1 MATFEELD
9 KRFNALAVERDDC
22 VQELNNLKYQ
32 WYDAY
37 IATDDVKNKLGKCF
51 KVKDKDIYYKI
62 IAPAPLK
69 SGRAFVDVSESHWVC
84 IITSHTGIDNYSPAT
99 LSDIVPITIE
109 TKYIPF
115 GSNYILRMKK
125 LLPLSLMKLWKAI
138 LENSKVLSTTKLLME
153 KIILK
158 QKCFFIFN

>member
-9 KRFNALAVERDDC
+9 KRFNELAVERDDC

-69 SGRAFVDVSESHWVC
+69 SGRAFVDVSESHWIC

-115 GSNYILRMKK
+115 GSNYFKDEEITPAHFDEAMVSNLGK
-125 LLPLSLMKLWKAI
+125 LKSFI
-138 LENSKVLSTTKLLME
+138 NN
-153 KIILK
+153 KIIDGKNNPKAEML
-158 QKCFFIFN
+158 FHF

>member
-9 KRFNALAVERDDC
+9 KRFNELAVERDDY
-22 VQELNNLKYQ
+22 VQELNNLKYK

-69 SGRAFVDVSESHWVC
+69 SSRAFVDVSESHWVC
-84 IITSHTGIDNYSPAT
+84 IITSHTGIDNYSPAM

-115 GSNYILRMKK
+115 GSNYFKDEEITPTQFDDAMESNFGK
-125 LLPLSLMKLWKAI
+125 LKSFI
-138 LENSKVLSTTKLLME
+138 NN
-153 KIILK
+153 KIIDGKNNPKAEML
-158 QKCFFIFN
+158 FHF

>member
-9 KRFNALAVERDDC
+9 KRFNELAVERDDC

-32 WYDAY
+32 WYNAY

-84 IITSHTGIDNYSPAT
+84 IITSHTEIDNYSPAT

-115 GSNYILRMKK
+115 GSKYFKDEEIIPTQFDEAVKSNLGK
-125 LLPLSLMKLWKAI
+125 LKSFI
-138 LENSKVLSTTKLLME
+138 NN
-153 KIILK
+153 KIIDGKNNPKAEML
-158 QKCFFIFN
+158 FHF

>member
-9 KRFNALAVERDDC
+9 KRFNELAVERDDC
-22 VQELNNLKYQ
+22 IQELNNLKYN

-69 SGRAFVDVSESHWVC
+69 SGRAFVDVSESHWIC
-84 IITSHTGIDNYSPAT
+84 IITSHTGIDNYSPAM

-115 GSNYILRMKK
+115 GSKYFRDEEITPTQFNDVMDSNLGK
-125 LLPLSLMKLWKAI
+125 LKSFINK
-138 LENSKVLSTTKLLME
+138 
-153 KIILK
+153 KIIDGKNNPKAEVL
-158 QKCFFIFN
+158 FHF

>member
-9 KRFNALAVERDDC
+9 KRFNELAVERDDC
-22 VQELNNLKYQ
+22 IQELNNLKYN

-69 SGRAFVDVSESHWVC
+69 SGRAFVDVSESHWIC

-115 GSNYILRMKK
+115 GSNYFKDEEIIPAQFDEAVESNLGK
-125 LLPLSLMKLWKAI
+125 LKSFI
-138 LENSKVLSTTKLLME
+138 NN
-153 KIILK
+153 KIIDGKNNPKAEML
-158 QKCFFIFN
+158 FHF

>member
-9 KRFNALAVERDDC
+9 KRFNELAVERDDC

-69 SGRAFVDVSESHWVC
+69 SGRAFVDVSESHWIC

-115 GSNYILRMKK
+115 GSKYFKDEEIIPTQFDEAVKSNLGK
-125 LLPLSLMKLWKAI
+125 LKSFI
-138 LENSKVLSTTKLLME
+138 NN
-153 KIILK
+153 KIIDGKNNPKAEML
-158 QKCFFIFN
+158 FHF

>member
-9 KRFNALAVERDDC
+9 KRFNELAVERDDC
-22 VQELNNLKYQ
+22 IQELNNLKYN

-115 GSNYILRMKK
+115 GSKYFKDEEIAPTQFDEAMESNLGK
-125 LLPLSLMKLWKAI
+125 LKSFI
-138 LENSKVLSTTKLLME
+138 NN
-153 KIILK
+153 KIIDGKNNPKAEML
-158 QKCFFIFN
+158 FHF

>member
-9 KRFNALAVERDDC
+9 KRFEHLGSQQSKVC
-22 VQELNNLKYQ
+22 SELNDLKYK

-69 SGRAFVDVSESHWVC
+69 SGRVFVDVSKNQWIC
-84 IITSHTGIDNYSPAT
+84 IITSHTEIDNYIPERVV
-99 LSDIVPITIE
+99 DIVPITVE

-115 GSNYILRMKK
+115 DSKYFKDEEITPAQFDETM
-125 LLPLSLMKLWKAI
+125 
-138 LENSKVLSTTKLLME
+138 ENNLGKFKSFIST
-153 KIILK
+153 KIIEGKTNPKAEML
-158 QKCFFIFN
+158 FHF

>member
-9 KRFNALAVERDDC
+9 KRFNELAVERDDC

-69 SGRAFVDVSESHWVC
+69 SGRAFVDVSESHWIC

-115 GSNYILRMKK
+115 GSNYFKDEEITPTQFDEAVESNLGK
-125 LLPLSLMKLWKAI
+125 LKSFI
-138 LENSKVLSTTKLLME
+138 NN
-153 KIILK
+153 KIIDGKNNPKAEML
-158 QKCFFIFN
+158 FHF

>member
-9 KRFNALAVERDDC
+9 KRFNELAVERDDC
-22 VQELNNLKYQ
+22 IQELNNLKYN

-69 SGRAFVDVSESHWVC
+69 IGRAFVDVSESHWIC
-84 IITSHTGIDNYSPAT
+84 IITSHTGIDKYSPAT
-99 LSDIVPITIE
+99 LSDIVPITME

-115 GSNYILRMKK
+115 GSKYFKDEEITPTQFDEAVESNLGK
-125 LLPLSLMKLWKAI
+125 LKSFI
-138 LENSKVLSTTKLLME
+138 NN
-153 KIILK
+153 KIINGKNNPKAEML
-158 QKCFFIFN
+158 FYF

>member
-9 KRFNALAVERDDC
+9 KRFNELAVERDDC
-22 VQELNNLKYQ
+22 IQELNNLKYN

-69 SGRAFVDVSESHWVC
+69 IGRAFVDVSESHWIC
-84 IITSHTGIDNYSPAT
+84 IITSHTGIDKYSPAT
-99 LSDIVPITIE
+99 LSDIVPITME

-115 GSNYILRMKK
+115 GSKYFKDEEITPTQFDEAVESNLGK
-125 LLPLSLMKLWKAI
+125 LKNFI
-138 LENSKVLSTTKLLME
+138 NN
-153 KIILK
+153 KIIDGKNNPKAEML
-158 QKCFFIFN
+158 FYF

>member
-9 KRFNALAVERDDC
+9 KRFNELAVERDDC
-22 VQELNNLKYQ
+22 VQELNNLKYK

-84 IITSHTGIDNYSPAT
+84 IITSHTGIDNYSPAM

-115 GSNYILRMKK
+115 GSNYFKDEEITPTQFDDAVESNLGK
-125 LLPLSLMKLWKAI
+125 LKSFI
-138 LENSKVLSTTKLLME
+138 NN
-153 KIILK
+153 KIIDGKNNPKAEML
-158 QKCFFIFN
+158 FHF

>member
-9 KRFNALAVERDDC
+9 KRFNELAVERDDC

-84 IITSHTGIDNYSPAT
+84 IITSHTGIDNYSPAM
-99 LSDIVPITIE
+99 LADIVPITIE

-115 GSNYILRMKK
+115 GSNYFKDEEITPAQFDEAVESNLGK
-125 LLPLSLMKLWKAI
+125 LKSFINNKIVDGKNNPKAEM
-138 LENSKVLSTTKLLME
+138 L
-153 KIILK
+153 
-158 QKCFFIFN
+158 FHF

>member
-9 KRFNALAVERDDC
+9 KRFNELAVERDDC

-69 SGRAFVDVSESHWVC
+69 SGRAFVDVSESHWIC

-115 GSNYILRMKK
+115 GSNYFKDEEITPTQFDEAVENNLGK
-125 LLPLSLMKLWKAI
+125 LKSFI
-138 LENSKVLSTTKLLME
+138 NN
-153 KIILK
+153 KIIDGKNNPKAEML
-158 QKCFFIFN
+158 FHF

>member
-9 KRFNALAVERDDC
+9 KRYNELAVERDDC
-22 VQELNNLKYQ
+22 IQELNNLKYK

-37 IATDDVKNKLGKCF
+37 IATDEVKSKLGKCF
-51 KVKDKDIYYKI
+51 KVKDKEIYYKI

-84 IITSHTGIDNYSPAT
+84 IITRLTGINNYSPEMI
-99 LSDIVPITIE
+99 SDIIPITIE

-115 GSNYILRMKK
+115 GSSYFRDEEITPSQFDDVMEGNVKK
-125 LLPLSLMKLWKAI
+125 LKSFINK
-138 LENSKVLSTTKLLME
+138 
-153 KIILK
+153 KIIEGKTNPKAEML
-158 QKCFFIFN
+158 FHF

>member
-9 KRFNALAVERDDC
+9 KRFNELAVERDDC

-69 SGRAFVDVSESHWVC
+69 SGRAFVDVSESHWIC

-115 GSNYILRMKK
+115 GSKYFRDEEITPAQFDEAMESNIGK
-125 LLPLSLMKLWKAI
+125 LKSFV
-138 LENSKVLSTTKLLME
+138 NT
-153 KIILK
+153 KIIGGKTNPKAEML
-158 QKCFFIFN
+158 FHF

>member
-9 KRFNALAVERDDC
+9 KRFNELAVERDDC

-69 SGRAFVDVSESHWVC
+69 SGRAFVDVSESHWIC

-115 GSNYILRMKK
+115 GSNYFKDEEITPTQFDEAVESNLGK
-125 LLPLSLMKLWKAI
+125 LKSFINNKI
-138 LENSKVLSTTKLLME
+138 IDG

>member
-9 KRFNALAVERDDC
+9 KRFNELAVERDDC

-37 IATDDVKNKLGKCF
+37 IATDD
-51 KVKDKDIYYKI
+51 KDIYYKI

-69 SGRAFVDVSESHWVC
+69 SGRAFVDVSESHWIC

-115 GSNYILRMKK
+115 GSKYFRDEEITLAQFDEAMESNIGK
-125 LLPLSLMKLWKAI
+125 LKSFI
-138 LENSKVLSTTKLLME
+138 NT
-153 KIILK
+153 KIISGKTNPKAEML
-158 QKCFFIFN
+158 FHF

>member
-9 KRFNALAVERDDC
+9 KRFEHLGSQQSKVC
-22 VQELNNLKYQ
+22 SELNDLKYK

-69 SGRAFVDVSESHWVC
+69 SGRVFVDVSESHWVC
-84 IITSHTGIDNYSPAT
+84 IITNHTGIDNYSPEMV
-99 LSDIVPITIE
+99 SDIVPITIE

-115 GSNYILRMKK
+115 GSKYFRDEEITPAQFDDVMDSNLGK
-125 LLPLSLMKLWKAI
+125 LKSFI
-138 LENSKVLSTTKLLME
+138 NT
-153 KIILK
+153 KIIKGKTNPEAEML
-158 QKCFFIFN
+158 FHF

>member
-9 KRFNALAVERDDC
+9 KRFNELAVERDDC
-22 VQELNNLKYQ
+22 IQELNNLKYN

-69 SGRAFVDVSESHWVC
+69 SGRAFVDVSESHWIC

-99 LSDIVPITIE
+99 LSDIVPITME

-115 GSNYILRMKK
+115 GSKYFKDEEITPTQFDEAVESNLGK
-125 LLPLSLMKLWKAI
+125 LKNFIS
-138 LENSKVLSTTKLLME
+138 N
-153 KIILK
+153 KIIDGKNNPKAEML
-158 QKCFFIFN
+158 FHF

>member
-9 KRFNALAVERDDC
+9 KRYKELEYQQNKVC
-22 VQELNNLKYQ
+22 SELNNLKYE

-37 IATDDVKNKLGKCF
+37 IATDNVKNKLGKCF
-51 KVKDKDIYYKI
+51 KVKNKDIYYKI

-69 SGRAFVDVSESHWVC
+69 SGRAFVDVSENHWIC

-115 GSNYILRMKK
+115 GSNYFKDEEITPTQFDEAVESNLGK
-125 LLPLSLMKLWKAI
+125 LKSFI
-138 LENSKVLSTTKLLME
+138 NN
-153 KIILK
+153 KIIGGKNNPKAEML
-158 QKCFFIFN
+158 FHF

>member
-9 KRFNALAVERDDC
+9 KRFNELAVERDDC
-22 VQELNNLKYQ
+22 IQELNNLKYK

-51 KVKDKDIYYKI
+51 KVKDKETYYKI

-69 SGRAFVDVSESHWVC
+69 SGRVFVDVSESHWIC
-84 IITSHTGIDNYSPAT
+84 IITNHTGIDNYSPAT

-115 GSNYILRMKK
+115 GSKYFRDEEITPAQFDEAMESNIGK
-125 LLPLSLMKLWKAI
+125 LKSFI
-138 LENSKVLSTTKLLME
+138 NT
-153 KIILK
+153 KIISGKTNPKAEML
-158 QKCFFIFN
+158 FHF

>member
-9 KRFNALAVERDDC
+9 KRFNELAVERDDC
-22 VQELNNLKYQ
+22 VQELNNLKYK

-62 IAPAPLK
+62 ITPAPLK

-84 IITSHTGIDNYSPAT
+84 IITSHTGIDNYSPAM

-115 GSNYILRMKK
+115 GSNYFKDEEITPSQFDDAVESNLGK
-125 LLPLSLMKLWKAI
+125 LKSFI
-138 LENSKVLSTTKLLME
+138 NN
-153 KIILK
+153 KIIDGKNNPKAEML
-158 QKCFFIFN
+158 FHF

>member
-9 KRFNALAVERDDC
+9 KRYNELAVEKDDC
-22 VQELNNLKYQ
+22 IQELNNLKYK

-84 IITSHTGIDNYSPAT
+84 IITNHTRIDNYIPET
-99 LSDIVPITIE
+99 ISDIVPITIE

-115 GSNYILRMKK
+115 GSKYFKDEEITPTQFDEAMDSNLGK
-125 LLPLSLMKLWKAI
+125 LKSFI
-138 LENSKVLSTTKLLME
+138 NT
-153 KIILK
+153 KIIKGKTDPEAETL
-158 QKCFFIFN
+158 FHF

>member
-9 KRFNALAVERDDC
+9 KRFNELAVERDDC

-115 GSNYILRMKK
+115 GSNYFKDEEITPTQFNEAVESNLGK
-125 LLPLSLMKLWKAI
+125 LKSFI
-138 LENSKVLSTTKLLME
+138 NN
-153 KIILK
+153 KIIDGKNNPKAEML
-158 QKCFFIFN
+158 FHF

>member
-9 KRFNALAVERDDC
+9 KRYNELTVERDDIC
-22 VQELNNLKYQ
+22 GELNDLKYK

-37 IATDDVKNKLGKCF
+37 IATDDVKKNLGRCF
-51 KVKDKDIYYKI
+51 KVWNKETYYKI

-84 IITSHTGIDNYSPAT
+84 IITNHTGIDNYSPEMV
-99 LSDIVPITIE
+99 SDIVPITIE

-115 GSNYILRMKK
+115 GSKYFRDEEITPAQFDDVMDSNLGK
-125 LLPLSLMKLWKAI
+125 LKSFI
-138 LENSKVLSTTKLLME
+138 NT
-153 KIILK
+153 KIIKGKTNPEAEML
-158 QKCFFIFN
+158 FHF

>member
-9 KRFNALAVERDDC
+9 KRFNELAVERDDC
-22 VQELNNLKYQ
+22 IQELNNLKYN

-69 SGRAFVDVSESHWVC
+69 SGRAFVDVSESHWIC
-84 IITSHTGIDNYSPAT
+84 IITSHTGIDNYSPAMM
-99 LSDIVPITIE
+99 SDIVPITIE

-115 GSNYILRMKK
+115 GSNYFKDEEITPTQFDEAVESNLGK
-125 LLPLSLMKLWKAI
+125 LKNFIS
-138 LENSKVLSTTKLLME
+138 N
-153 KIILK
+153 KIIDGKNNPKAEML
-158 QKCFFIFN
+158 FHF